1 MTDYF
6 YIKGILCKRSLVCV
20 RVADVVRSIRRK
32 SSRAGRGFSASDFM
46 FPSG

>member
-32 SSRAGRGFSASDFM
+32 SSRTSRGSLASDFI
-46 FPSG
+46 FSSV